1 MADVKWIKITTDV
14 FDNRKIRMIEKMPEG
29 DAIVIVWFKLLCLA
43 GSINDNG
50 LMMFTPEIPYT
61 EEMIASQFDRP
72 LPIVR
77 LALKTFVK
85 FGMVDIIDDVL
96 KISNWEKYQNT
107 QGMERIRSQTR
118 ARVSKYRERKKL
130 ESGEPEN
137 DCNSDVPTTC
147 NVTVTQGNATDKERD
162 KEYIYAQFDKFY
174 SLYPKK
180 VGKQQALKAW
190 LKLKPDEA
198 LFNKIT
204 EAVKQQ
210 SQSEQWLKDN
220 GQYIPYPG
228 TWLNGRRW
236 EDEVKGNATRY
247 KQL

>member
-1 MADVKWIKITTDV
+1 MPNVIKSTGSETDSAERMRKLRGKS
-14 FDNRKIRMIEKMPEG
+14 DNNSN
-29 DAIVIVWFKLLCLA
+29 LLTDGRHNVTDMC
-43 GSINDNG
+43 
-50 LMMFTPEIPYT
+50 
-61 EEMIASQFDRP
+61 
-72 LPIVR
+72 
-77 LALKTFVK
+77 
-85 FGMVDIIDDVL
+85 DDVTQRKESKRKES
-96 KISNWEKYQNT
+96 KIEEEKH
-107 QGMERIRSQTR
+107 
-118 ARVSKYRERKKL
+118 K
-130 ESGEPEN
+130 
-137 DCNSDVPTTC
+137 
-147 NVTVTQGNATDKERD
+147 
-162 KEYIYAQFDKFY
+162 QFEKFY